1 MQVYCCWSGLAK
13 VRAEPFRQGLRFR
26 AQQDG
31 ECKTSDRASLLCDDL
46 HRLGFS
52 RALVD
57 SGVLVTRQLELS
69 AKLSNTVKQANR
81 MPYVRRSRWVEVQGA
96 GSPWQFTVEELA
108 QRTYPALACC
118 TEPDISPDSVGGD
131 VDSGSAD
138 LVNSTVQMLG
148 EGQQLSLEQL
158 LATAAAGGS
167 SAQQH
172 CQAYNLLDK
181 NHTLTFLQQ
190 QQQQQLL

>member
-1 MQVYCCWSGLAK
+1 
-13 VRAEPFRQGLRFR
+13 LRFR

-31 ECKTSDRASLLCDDL
+31 ECKTSDSASLLCDDL

-57 SGVLVTRQLELS
+57 SGVLVTKQLELS
-69 AKLSNTVKQANR
+69 TKLSNTVKQANR

-96 GSPWQFTVEELA
+96 GSPWQFTAEELA

-118 TEPDISPDSVGGD
+118 SEPDERLDDGD
-131 VDSGSAD
+131 GVAKSGSVDSSA
-138 LVNSTVQMLG
+138 VQLQWQ
-148 EGQQLSLEQL
+148 GQQLSLEQL

-167 SAQQH
+167 SVQQQ

-181 NHTLTFLQQ
+181 NHTRTFLQQ
-190 QQQQQLL
+190 QQQQLL